1 MSAEQT
7 NAVLRLAL
15 FRVLKMLAKVAIRYG
30 VSAGTVTE
38 LVRRAFVD
46 AAEESLTVNN
56 KKPIISRVCT
66 VTGLY
71 RKEVVRI
78 KALPP
83 VDSIDIDD
91 RYNRSARV
99 ISGWVRDRDFCT
111 KAGRPAVLSVD
122 GGKNSFAELVRRYS
136 GDMTPRSVLEE
147 LTRLKAVEVTKNQS
161 VKLLNRAYVPSS
173 DERAIL
179 QIIGSDTADLIETIS
194 FNLDQPVEN
203 RRFQRRVAYLH
214 IPVRHAKPFQD
225 YAAKES
231 QKLLEKLDAWL
242 ARRDTDHPSLGT
254 PGVRLGLGIY
264 QILHHNTEADIKQYT
279 SVDADGV
286 DANGFDAGSTGK
298 DL

>member
-15 FRVLKMLAKVAIRYG
+15 FRVLRMLAKVAIRYG

-46 AAEESLTVNN
+46 AAEETLTVNN

-111 KAGRPAVLSVD
+111 KAGRPAVLRVD
-122 GGKNSFAELVRRYS
+122 GDENSFAELVKRYS

-147 LTRLKAVEVTKNQS
+147 LTRLKAVEVSKKHS
-161 VKLLNRAYVPSS
+161 VKLLNRAYVPSQ

-179 QIIGSDTADLIETIS
+179 QIIGSDTADLIETIA
-194 FNLDQPVEN
+194 FNLDQPIEN

-214 IPVRHAKPFQD
+214 IPVRHAKPFQE

-231 QKLLEKLDAWL
+231 QKLLEKLDSWL

-264 QILHHNTEADIKQYT
+264 QIQHHNTEADNTQYT
-279 SVDADGV
+279 NVNGNGADS
-286 DANGFDAGSTGK
+286 DSTGK

>member
-15 FRVLKMLAKVAIRYG
+15 FRVLKRLAIVAIRYG

-38 LVRRAFVD
+38 LVRRAFVE
-46 AAEESLTVNN
+46 AAEETLTVNN
-56 KKPIISRVCT
+56 KKPIITRVCT

-78 KALPP
+78 KSLPP
-83 VDSIDIDD
+83 VDSTDVDD

-99 ISGWVRDRDFCT
+99 ISGWVRDREFCT
-111 KAGRPAVLSVD
+111 KAGRPAVLPVD
-122 GGKNSFAELVRRYS
+122 GDEHSFAELVRRYS

-147 LTRLKAVEVTKNQS
+147 LTRLKAVSVSKNQS

-179 QIIGSDTADLIETIS
+179 QIIGSDTADLVETIT
-194 FNLDQPVEN
+194 FNLDKPVEE

-214 IPVRHAKPFQD
+214 LPLRHAKPFQE

-231 QKLLEKLDAWL
+231 QKLLEKLDTWL

-264 QILHHNTEADIKQYT
+264 QIQHHNTEADTSQYT
-279 SVDADGV
+279 NV
-286 DANGFDAGSTGK
+286 GSDNTGK

>member
-1 MSAEQT
+1 MMSDEQT
-7 NAVLRLAL
+7 NAVLRVAL

-38 LVRRAFVD
+38 LVRRAFVE
-46 AAEESLTVNN
+46 AAEETLAVNN
-56 KKPIISRVCT
+56 KKPIITRVCT

-83 VDSIDIDD
+83 VDSVDVDD

-99 ISGWVRDRDFCT
+99 ISGWVRDHDFCT
-111 KAGRPAVLSVD
+111 RAGRPAVLTMD
-122 GGKNSFAELVRRYS
+122 GSKNSFAELVRRYS

-147 LTRLKAVEVTKNQS
+147 LTRLNAVKVTGNQS
-161 VKLLNRAYVPSS
+161 VKLLNRAYVPSN
-173 DERAIL
+173 DEHAIL
-179 QIIGSDTADLIETIS
+179 QIIGNDTADLIETIT
-194 FNLDQPVEN
+194 FNLDQPIEN

-214 IPVRHAKPFQD
+214 IPVRHAGPFQD
-225 YAAKES
+225 YAATES
-231 QKLLEKLDAWL
+231 QKLLEKLDRWL

-264 QILHHNTEADIKQYT
+264 QILHHNTETDNAPR
-279 SVDADGV
+279 
-286 DANGFDAGSTGK
+286 NRNSTDSG
-298 DL
+298 DSTQ